1 MGGNGTDTEAGRID
15 VVSCGVGFP
24 KDAETLGLIGRADV
38 VFGSRALLGAC
49 PVEARL
55 TRIIGAKARED
66 AADALAL
73 CRAGRHV
80 VVLASG
86 DALYHGFG
94 GTLSGMARPDD
105 AIVHHPGITAFQA
118 LFHRLGLPWQDA
130 RLFSAH
136 SGEAL
141 PARAIAEAP
150 LSVAYA
156 GSRYPAHAIA
166 QAVLKLHPASAERAA
181 VIAERLGSPKE
192 RLFSGPLADLAR
204 TECGPTSI
212 LLLLPNH
219 WGCAPHS
226 VARFALDA
234 RPGPREDAPAVRSIP
249 APILTLGLPEEDYE
263 RENNLITASDVRAVI
278 LSRLRLPAWGTLW
291 DIGAGSGSVGLE
303 AAGLRPNLNVIGI
316 ERKPERGAII
326 ERNRA
331 RLGVPN
337 YTLHI
342 GDALGLIRASSIG
355 SLPNGMPGLPRPSTP
370 DAPYNETSVREAG
383 NGEHPMP
390 AYPCGKTPKAY
401 SHRAESEPSS
411 PCGIA
416 DRKEWTVT
424 ISPASSIDSLPSGT
438 PGLPRTNTHDT
449 PHNETPVREAGNGE
463 HPMPAYPCGETPKA
477 YNHRAESEPASA
489 CGIADRKEWTTAIS
503 PTSSIDSL
511 PNGMSGL
518 PRPNTSDAPRNE
530 TSVREAGDREHPMPA
545 YPCGETPKAYSHR
558 VESEPASACGIAD
571 KKEWTAAIS
580 PASSIDSLP
589 SGTPG
594 LPRPN
599 THDAPHN
606 ETSVREAGNREHPMP
621 ASPCGKTPK
630 AYSHRAESEPS
641 SPCGIA
647 DRKEWTVTISPA
659 SSIDSLPSGTPG
671 LPRPN
676 THDATHN
683 ETSVRE
689 AGNREH
695 PMPASPCGEMP
706 KAYSH
711 RTKSDPSSACGIAAT
726 AISPASPR
734 GSVPPGGQSG
744 NPFASPYNGTPA
756 AQPPHQSK
764 VLGKRGDGG
773 PGEGERTTRLQK
785 GFLSPSPGISAPS
798 LLPPPDRVFIG
809 GGGRGLPE
817 LLEACMERLAP
828 GGIMVVSAVT
838 LESFHT
844 LYAWSPERRTG
855 LCSLN
860 IAHEQPIAGTNH
872 HLKQQNTIYLFT
884 FQKEI
889 MP

>member
-1 MGGNGTDTEAGRID
+1 MGGNGMDTEAGRID

-219 WGCAPHS
+219 WGYAPHS

-234 RPGPREDAPAVRSIP
+234 RPDSGIHEGSPISRSIP
-249 APILTLGLPEEDYE
+249 APILTLGLPEGDYE

-331 RLGVPN
+331 RMGIPN

-342 GDALGLIRASSIG
+342 GDALRLIRASSIG
-355 SLPNGMPGLPRPSTP
+355 SLPSGTPGLPQPNTP
-370 DAPYNETSVREAG
+370 DAPHNETSVREAG
-383 NGEHPMP
+383 N
-390 AYPCGKTPKAY
+390 
-401 SHRAESEPSS
+401 
-411 PCGIA
+411 
-416 DRKEWTVT
+416 
-424 ISPASSIDSLPSGT
+424 
-438 PGLPRTNTHDT
+438 
-449 PHNETPVREAGNGE
+449 
-463 HPMPAYPCGETPKA
+463 
-477 YNHRAESEPASA
+477 
-489 CGIADRKEWTTAIS
+489 
-503 PTSSIDSL
+503 
-511 PNGMSGL
+511 
-518 PRPNTSDAPRNE
+518 
-530 TSVREAGDREHPMPA
+530 REHPMPA
-545 YPCGETPKAYSHR
+545 SPCGETPKAYSHR
-558 VESEPASACGIAD
+558 AESAPSSACGVAD
-571 KKEWTAAIS
+571 KKEWTTTIS
-580 PASSIDSLP
+580 PTSSIGSLP
-589 SGTPG
+589 NGTPG

-606 ETSVREAGNREHPMP
+606 ETSVREAGNGEHPMP
-621 ASPCGKTPK
+621 AYSCGNVPP
-630 AYSHRAESEPS
+630 SGQDGPSLS
-641 SPCGIA
+641 SPYG
-647 DRKEWTVTISPA
+647 
-659 SSIDSLPSGTPG
+659 
-671 LPRPN
+671 
-676 THDATHN
+676 
-683 ETSVRE
+683 
-689 AGNREH
+689 
-695 PMPASPCGEMP
+695 
-706 KAYSH
+706 
-711 RTKSDPSSACGIAAT
+711 
-726 AISPASPR
+726 
-734 GSVPPGGQSG
+734 
-744 NPFASPYNGTPA
+744 GTPA

-773 PGEGERTTRLQK
+773 PGEGERTTLLQK

-828 GGIMVVSAVT
+828 GGIMVVSVVT

-844 LYAWSPERRTG
+844 LYAWSPKRRTG

-860 IAHEQPIAGTNH
+860 IAHEQPIAGTSR

>member
-424 ISPASSIDSLPSGT
+424 ISPTSSIDSLPTGMT
-438 PGLPRTNTHDT
+438 GLPRTNTSDA
-449 PHNETPVREAGNGE
+449 PHNETPVREVGNGE
-463 HPMPAYPCGETPKA
+463 YPMPAYPCGETPKA
-477 YNHRAESEPASA
+477 YSHRAESEPASA
-489 CGIADRKEWTTAIS
+489 CGIADRKEWT
-503 PTSSIDSL
+503 
-511 PNGMSGL
+511 
-518 PRPNTSDAPRNE
+518 
-530 TSVREAGDREHPMPA
+530 
-545 YPCGETPKAYSHR
+545 
-558 VESEPASACGIAD
+558 
-571 KKEWTAAIS
+571 
-580 PASSIDSLP
+580 
-589 SGTPG
+589 
-594 LPRPN
+594 
-599 THDAPHN
+599 
-606 ETSVREAGNREHPMP
+606 
-621 ASPCGKTPK
+621 
-630 AYSHRAESEPS
+630 
-641 SPCGIA
+641 
-647 DRKEWTVTISPA
+647 VTISPA
-659 SSIDSLPSGTPG
+659 S
-671 LPRPN
+671 
-676 THDATHN
+676 
-683 ETSVRE
+683 
-689 AGNREH
+689 
-695 PMPASPCGEMP
+695 PC
-706 KAYSH
+706 
-711 RTKSDPSSACGIAAT
+711 
-726 AISPASPR
+726 
-734 GSVPPGGQSG
+734 GSVPPSGQDGPSLS
-744 NPFASPYNGTPA
+744 SPYGGTPA

-773 PGEGERTTRLQK
+773 PGEGERTTLLQK

-817 LLEACMERLAP
+817 LLEACMERLTP

-844 LYAWSPERRTG
+844 LSAWSPERRTG

-884 FQKEI
+884 FQKET

>member
-1 MGGNGTDTEAGRID
+1 MGGNGMDTEVGCID
-15 VVSCGVGFP
+15 VVSCGIGFP

-136 SGEAL
+136 SGETL

-192 RLFSGPLADLAR
+192 RLVSGPLADLAH

-234 RPGPREDAPAVRSIP
+234 RPAPREDAPTARSIP

-303 AAGLRPNLNVIGI
+303 AAGLRPNLNVVGI

-331 RLGVPN
+331 RMGVPN

-355 SLPNGMPGLPRPSTP
+355 SLSN
-370 DAPYNETSVREAG
+370 
-383 NGEHPMP
+383 
-390 AYPCGKTPKAY
+390 
-401 SHRAESEPSS
+401 
-411 PCGIA
+411 
-416 DRKEWTVT
+416 
-424 ISPASSIDSLPSGT
+424 
-438 PGLPRTNTHDT
+438 
-449 PHNETPVREAGNGE
+449 
-463 HPMPAYPCGETPKA
+463 
-477 YNHRAESEPASA
+477 
-489 CGIADRKEWTTAIS
+489 
-503 PTSSIDSL
+503 
-511 PNGMSGL
+511 
-518 PRPNTSDAPRNE
+518 
-530 TSVREAGDREHPMPA
+530 
-545 YPCGETPKAYSHR
+545 
-558 VESEPASACGIAD
+558 
-571 KKEWTAAIS
+571 
-580 PASSIDSLP
+580 
-589 SGTPG
+589 GTPG

-599 THDAPHN
+599 TPGTPHN
-606 ETSVREAGNREHPMP
+606 ETSVREAGNKEHPIP
-621 ASPCGKTPK
+621 AYPCGNVPL
-630 AYSHRAESEPS
+630 SGQDGPS
-641 SPCGIA
+641 LS
-647 DRKEWTVTISPA
+647 
-659 SSIDSLPSGTPG
+659 
-671 LPRPN
+671 
-676 THDATHN
+676 
-683 ETSVRE
+683 
-689 AGNREH
+689 
-695 PMPASPCGEMP
+695 
-706 KAYSH
+706 
-711 RTKSDPSSACGIAAT
+711 
-726 AISPASPR
+726 
-734 GSVPPGGQSG
+734 
-744 NPFASPYNGTPA
+744 SPYNGTPA

-773 PGEGERTTRLQK
+773 PGEGERTNLLQK

-844 LYAWSPERRTG
+844 LSAWSPERRTG